1 MFMMFRSVVIIDNC
15 GGGGGSGGGSS
26 GGGGGVKHMNTRS
39 WLIFQISRRL
49 LLLIQSKF

>member
-15 GGGGGSGGGSS
+15 GGGGGGSS
-26 GGGGGVKHMNTRS
+26 GGSGGVKHMNTRS